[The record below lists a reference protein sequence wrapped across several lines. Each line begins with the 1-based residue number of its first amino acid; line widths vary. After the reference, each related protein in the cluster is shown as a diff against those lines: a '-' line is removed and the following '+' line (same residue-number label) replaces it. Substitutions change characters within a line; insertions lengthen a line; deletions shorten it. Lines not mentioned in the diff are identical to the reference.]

1 MKRFKNLYFIFI
13 ILLLNLSIIYSKQ
26 THPRLIVSKDE
37 GRNIKRSI
45 NQYELIEKTYNKYKT
60 IIEDALTRS
69 IEAPP
74 PGESGSYAHA
84 KHKQNYREMRKA
96 GILFNITDDEKYAQ
110 FVKDMLD
117 KYAQMYPTLG
127 PHPLSHHHIPGK
139 IFHQVLNET
148 VWLVNTSIAYDC
160 VYNWL
165 SEEDRNK
172 YEKNIFIPMAEWFI
186 SHREGGFDY
195 IHNHGMWAQ
204 AAVGMLGYVID
215 NQEYVEMALYGTKKD
230 STHGFFRQLDEL
242 FSPDGYYMEG
252 PYYVRYAMR
261 PLYLFSEAIHRN
273 QPELE
278 IYEYKDKLL
287 KKSFYAALSTTFP
300 NGVFAPIND
309 ASRTMDIQ
317 APGLVFGSSC
327 IYGNYKA
334 DKTLLGVAK
343 VQQEVM
349 LNGYGLAL
357 AREYEQN
364 KPVPS
369 YTLESIELRDGNNGK
384 KGGLGILRTG
394 KGKDQTVLL
403 MKYGVHGLGH
413 GHFDKLHF
421 IFFNQEQ
428 EIIPDYGFCRWIN
441 IETKFGGRYL
451 DENDTYAKQTIA
463 HNTVVVDKTSQN
475 KANRKAADKVWGE
488 RHFFN
493 VENNNVQ
500 VMSAVANDHYED
512 VNMQRTMFLI
522 ENDNFQYPFIVDLY
536 RLESYSKHT
545 YDYPIHFRG
554 QLMNSNFEYQAN
566 IEKQTPLGKKYGY
579 QHIWQEAYSNNLSKS
594 PKISWL
600 DGNRFYS
607 YIGASSENVEAV
619 FGRIG
624 ANDPNF
630 NLRSEPMF
638 LLRAE
643 GKDQLFAGVL
653 EPHGYFNE
661 AREISR
667 SAKPQITNIDI
678 VGFNDNASIIEIH
691 GKNDIKFRVMVNNG
705 ESNKNKVN
713 SVEFKGQKYS
723 WKGNFKFERI
733 Q

>member
-1 MKRFKNLYFIFI
+1 MYKAKKLFYFVLSLLMILNILYSNQRHPCLITAKNEG
-13 ILLLNLSIIYSKQ
+13 KQ
-26 THPRLIVSKDE
+26 
-37 GRNIKRSI
+37 IKNYI
-45 NQYELIEKTYNKYKT
+45 NKYELIENTYLKYKNIVEGAINST
-60 IIEDALTRS
+60 IDVPT
-69 IEAPP
+69 
-74 PGESGSYAHA
+74 PGESGSYAHER
-84 KHKQNYREMRKA
+84 HKQNYREMRKA
-96 GILFNITDDEKYAQ
+96 GILFTITGKKKYAK

-117 KYAQMYPTLG
+117 QYAMMYPKLG

-139 IFHQVLNET
+139 IFHQILNET

-160 VYNWL
+160 VYEWL
-165 SEEDRNK
+165 SKEDRKK
-172 YEKNIFIPMAEWFI
+172 YEQKIFIPMAEWFI
-186 SHREGGFDY
+186 NHPDGFDY

-215 NQEYVEMALYGTKKD
+215 NLDYVEMALYGTKKN

-273 QPELE
+273 QPELG

-300 NGVFAPIND
+300 NGVFSPIND
-309 ASRTMDIQ
+309 ASRNMDIQ

-327 IYGNYKA
+327 IYGNYNA

-343 VQQEVM
+343 VQEEVM

-357 AREYEQN
+357 AKEYEKN

-369 YTLESIELRDGNNGK
+369 YTLESIELKDGNNGQ

-451 DENDTYAKQTIA
+451 DENDTYAKQTLA

-475 KANRKAADKVWGE
+475 KANRKAADKVWAE

-493 VENNNVQ
+493 ADNKNIQ

-522 ENDNFQYPFIVDLY
+522 EDDNFQYPFVVDLY
-536 RLESYSKHT
+536 RLDSDNKHT

-554 QLMNSNFEYQAN
+554 QFMDSNFDYKAN
-566 IEKQTPLGKKYGY
+566 IKEQTPLAQKYGY
-579 QHIWQEAYSNNLSKS
+579 QHIWEEAYSNKMNKS
-594 PKISWL
+594 PIISWL
-600 DGNRFYS
+600 DGNRFYT
-607 YIGASSENVEAV
+607 YIGSSSEEVKTI
-619 FGRIG
+619 FGRTG

-630 NLRSEPMF
+630 NLRSESMF
-638 LLRAE
+638 MLRSE
-643 GKDQLFAGVL
+643 GKDQLFAGVI

-667 SAKPQITNIDI
+667 TARPQITNIDI
-678 VGFNDNASIIEIH
+678 IGFNDKASVIEIN
-691 GKNDIKFRVMVNNG
+691 GTKDIKFRIIVNNG
-705 ESNKNKVN
+705 EPDRIKVN
-713 SVEFKGQKYS
+713 SVEFKGQNYS

>member
-1 MKRFKNLYFIFI
+1 MTLAKKS
-13 ILLLNLSIIYSKQ
+13 ILILAIIYISVSFLIANQ
-26 THPRLIVSKDE
+26 SHPCLIVSQKE
-37 GRNIKRSI
+37 GQEIKESI
-45 NQYELIEKTYNKYKT
+45 NKYELLEATFNKYKK
-60 IIEDALTRS
+60 IIGEAFDNP
-69 IEAPP
+69 IEVPP

-96 GILFNITDDEKYAQ
+96 GVLYNITEEEKYAQ
-110 FVKDMLD
+110 FVKNMLD
-117 KYAQMYPTLG
+117 EYAKMYPTLG

-139 IFHQVLNET
+139 LFHQILNET

-165 SEEDRNK
+165 SEKDRNK

-186 SHREGGFDY
+186 NHPDGFDY
-195 IHNHGMWAQ
+195 IHNHGMWAE
-204 AAVGMLGYVID
+204 AAVGMLGYVIG
-215 NQEYVEMALYGTKKD
+215 NQNYVDMALYGIEKD
-230 STHGFFRQLDEL
+230 STYGFFRQIDEL

-273 QPELE
+273 QPELG
-278 IYEYKDKLL
+278 IYEYKDKIL

-309 ASRTMDIQ
+309 ASSTMDIQ

-327 IYGNYKA
+327 IYGNYEA

-343 VQQEVM
+343 VQNEVV
-349 LNGYGLAL
+349 LNGYGLEL
-357 AREYEQN
+357 AKEYEKN
-364 KPVPS
+364 KPVQS
-369 YTLESIELRDGNNGK
+369 YTLESIELRDGNNGE

-394 KGKDQTVLL
+394 KGENQSVLL

-451 DENDTYAKQTIA
+451 DENDSYAKQTVA

-475 KANRKAADKVWGE
+475 KANRKAADKVWAK

-493 VENNNVQ
+493 IENKAVQ
-500 VMSAVANDHYED
+500 VMSAKANDHYQGVD
-512 VNMQRTMFLI
+512 MQRTMFLI
-522 ENDNFQYPFIVDLY
+522 EDKDFEYPLVIDLY
-536 RLESYSKHT
+536 RLESDKKHT
-545 YDYPIHFRG
+545 YDYPIHFKG
-554 QLMNSNFEYQAN
+554 QFMNSTFNYKAN
-566 IEKQTPLGKKYGY
+566 TEKQTPLGKKYGY
-579 QHIWQEAYSNNLSKS
+579 QHIWEEALAKKINAS
-594 PKISWL
+594 PTISWL
-600 DGNRFYS
+600 DGNRYYS
-607 YIGASSENVEAV
+607 YIGAQNTNMEVI

-630 NLRSEPMF
+630 NLRSEPLF
-638 LLRAE
+638 LLR
-643 GKDQLFAGVL
+643 GKGQDFLFAGVI

-667 SAKPQITNIDI
+667 QAKPKITNVNVI
-678 VGFNDNASIIEIH
+678 GHNDKASVIEVI
-691 GKNDIKFRVMVNNG
+691 GKNNIRFRIMVNND
-705 ESNKNKVN
+705 ESDKGRLN
-713 SVEFKGQKYS
+713 SVKFGNKKYQ
-723 WKGNFKFERI
+723 WKGNYKFEKI